1 MMSWSPLW
9 HVRPSTQRWGISLLA
24 VLLPVLM
31 LQIRVQLP
39 IAFGER
45 PLLVL
50 FMLPIIVCALL
61 GGTMFK
67 VRLPNGHEVLAH
79 ISGKMRKRF
88 IKIVVGDKVRMEMS
102 PYDMT
107 KARITFRIG

>member
-1 MMSWSPLW
+1 MACAPLY
-9 HVRPSTQRWGISLLA
+9 PALGISLLA

-61 GGTMFK
+61 GL
-67 VRLPNGHEVLAH
+67 VAWSALHPDHRPGHQLFHAPH
-79 ISGKMRKRF
+79 LFTR
-88 IKIVVGDKVRMEMS
+88 
-102 PYDMT
+102 
-107 KARITFRIG
+107 

>member
-1 MMSWSPLW
+1 MMNWSSLW
-9 HVRPSTQRWGISLLA
+9 HLRPTKQRWGVCLLA
-24 VLLPVLM
+24 LLLPVLM

-61 GGTMFK
+61 GGGGYAQAAAVFTE
-67 VRLPNGHEVLAH
+67 RELAH
-79 ISGKMRKRF
+79 
-88 IKIVVGDKVRMEMS
+88 VVGMAAVINSWNRLNAA
-102 PYDMT
+102 T
-107 KARITFRIG
+107 RKAVPRRR

>member
-45 PLLVL
+45 PQLVL

-61 GGTMFK
+61 GACCQ
-67 VRLPNGHEVLAH
+67 VCSAP
-79 ISGKMRKRF
+79 
-88 IKIVVGDKVRMEMS
+88 
-102 PYDMT
+102 
-107 KARITFRIG
+107 

>member
-1 MMSWSPLW
+1 MMNWSSLW
-9 HVRPSTQRWGISLLA
+9 HLRPTKQRWGVCLLA
-24 VLLPVLM
+24 LLLPVLM

-61 GGTMFK
+61 GGL
-67 VRLPNGHEVLAH
+67 LPGLLCTLM
-79 ISGKMRKRF
+79 SGLLTA
-88 IKIVVGDKVRMEMS
+88 
-102 PYDMT
+102 YY
-107 KARITFRIG
+107 

>member
-1 MMSWSPLW
+1 MCAPL
-9 HVRPSTQRWGISLLA
+9 PSAGDLLLA

-61 GGTMFK
+61 GACCL
-67 VRLPNGHEVLAH
+67 VCSAP
-79 ISGKMRKRF
+79 
-88 IKIVVGDKVRMEMS
+88 
-102 PYDMT
+102 
-107 KARITFRIG
+107 